1 MNKVVKY
8 VKTVRGKWKDSED
21 GIKINWK
28 LKGKVR
34 KSGKSEYYVI
44 WRMIKEIIA

>member
-21 GIKINWK
+21 GIKINRK
-28 LKGKVR
+28 LKG